1 MSKCDW
7 RIQKGG
13 KVLPMVRN
21 QLILLQLPCPWV
33 RRGCSGREGGGSH
46 LPSAS
51 APRGGVLRHTPGAVH
66 LPGSTG
72 VL

>member
-1 MSKCDW
+1 MTGESGKEG
-7 RIQKGG
+7 RRGG
-13 KVLPMVRN
+13 SFHGETPTRLV
-21 QLILLQLPCPWV
+21 QLPCPWV
-33 RRGCSGREGGGSH
+33 SRGCSGHEGGGSH

-51 APRGGVLRHTPGAVH
+51 APRGGVLRHTSGAVH